1 MARARNT
8 AASRKHV
15 EDESSPEVV
24 YDTEWSATPLLT
36 FTVASLQVL
45 PSLAVYILLV
55 RMSCQLLVFL
65 AEIEIREVR
74 QTGSLRAFC
83 YGGCYQSSWLRV
95 AIAT

>member
-1 MARARNT
+1 
-8 AASRKHV
+8 
-15 EDESSPEVV
+15 
-24 YDTEWSATPLLT
+24 
-36 FTVASLQVL
+36 
-45 PSLAVYILLV
+45 
-55 RMSCQLLVFL
+55 MSCQLLVFL